1 MLNEK
6 FNLIFTFHRPND
18 ALSISDIIEKTW
30 SKSLIA
36 AKESRGKGIGRIN
49 TNGRWR
55 SVAPVPCVQRKRPA
69 PESIVKSGAGG
80 GGSAS
85 SNDSVHSSWWL
96 LGRGRPT
103 RRGWRADAGMSAG
116 GGDCSL
122 TRAGGWHPGST
133 NQRPENGGRWPNPF
147 HRNQLWTT
155 PPRRATLSAGYWIKL
170 IIWFWGDPPVG
181 RLGLS

>member
-1 MLNEK
+1 MGDLVLHGVLCSCMYPGREFPRDETRGRGSSTEDCSSWPFRENKCETSVAQVPSTYLRKENKKFPSTNLHWNSQQSGTMLNEK

-85 SNDSVHSSWWL
+85 SNDSVHSS
-96 LGRGRPT
+96 
-103 RRGWRADAGMSAG
+103 
-116 GGDCSL
+116 
-122 TRAGGWHPGST
+122 
-133 NQRPENGGRWPNPF
+133 
-147 HRNQLWTT
+147 
-155 PPRRATLSAGYWIKL
+155 
-170 IIWFWGDPPVG
+170 
-181 RLGLS
+181 